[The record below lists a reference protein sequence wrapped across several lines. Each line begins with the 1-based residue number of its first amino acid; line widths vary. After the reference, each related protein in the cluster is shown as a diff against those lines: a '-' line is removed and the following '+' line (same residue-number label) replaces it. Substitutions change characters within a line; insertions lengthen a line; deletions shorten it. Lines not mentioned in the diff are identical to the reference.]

1 MNKPLV
7 SPRALVYQN
16 PYQKIFRVEANFGQF
31 SKEYYVL
38 ATGEKAGIVVIREDQ
53 VLLVRQYRLLIDRM
67 SWEIPGGKVESG
79 EGIEDAARREC
90 LEETGILCGDL
101 VPLLAFHPTL
111 DALHNPTHL
120 YYGKVF
126 DGKIGEADLSNEEVC
141 GKEWIPLKMH
151 FHDYIPNH
159 CGQHVHHCTSVLQLL
174 YSIEMTICPIRHKP
188 QYFLKQAK
196 P

>member
-67 SWEIPGGKVESG
+67 SWEIPGGKVDEHEPPAEAAIRECFEESG
-79 EGIEDAARREC
+79 IQCTNVR
-90 LEETGILCGDL
+90 
-101 VPLLAFHPTL
+101 PLLFYQPGL
-111 DALHNPTHL
+111 DTSDNPTHL
-120 YYGKVF
+120 FYTDTFTETAGTQHF
-126 DGKIGEADLSNEEVC
+126 HPDEVC
-141 GKEWIPLKMH
+141 GVEWIPLTRCLEMIGRRDIVDS
-151 FHDYIPNH
+151 FSIIA
-159 CGQHVHHCTSVLQLL
+159 LL
-174 YSIEMTICPIRHKP
+174 ACHSHLLGHMTWSDGV
-188 QYFLKQAK
+188 ANG
-196 P
+196 